1 MGKSVAPALPLIR
14 AESDPWALPVG
25 TDVSE
30 RYDLPAGSARV
41 EMHPH
46 TRDLK
51 TVHVIQQDIG
61 HRYLPDAKALES
73 VGGSI
78 VPGGLLDAG
87 PDRGAKPSGSTAP
100 GRRVI
105 LTPLSEIKVR
115 RAKWLWNERIAV
127 GTLSLVAGREGIG
140 KSTVVIEQAA
150 RITRGELPGEYF
162 GSPRAVFICAT
173 EDSFEHTIVPRIMAH
188 GADLSKVYRV
198 EIMVDSI
205 HSGLSLP
212 VDNHALERA
221 IEDKCAALLILDP
234 LMSRLS
240 DGLDTHKDGE
250 VRKALEPLV
259 AIADRTGM
267 AVVGLIHHNKSGST
281 DPLTVVMG
289 SKAFTAVARSVH
301 TVIVDPDDETEA
313 RRFFGTAKN
322 NLGRTDL
329 PTLTFTIK
337 GHHIEIDDDPEGTWV
352 GRVVWGEDAEG
363 TISDAIRRS
372 VDSGEDRSATSEAAG
387 WLEDHLASRGGTD
400 KSADIKKAG
409 HAAGHS
415 ESTLKRAK
423 SRLRLET
430 STAGFPRI
438 SYWALP
444 GTQIAD
450 VVQLEDAS

>member
-1 MGKSVAPALPLIR
+1 MSSRVEFDIADTAI
-14 AESDPWALPVG
+14 D

-30 RYDLPAGSARV
+30 RYGMPSGSAVV

-46 TRDLK
+46 QRDLK
-51 TVHVIQQDIG
+51 TIHVYQHSEGHTG
-61 HRYLPDAKALES
+61 HRYITSATMWDGISGS
-73 VGGSI
+73 V

-87 PDRGAKPSGSTAP
+87 PDRGAKSGAKSSTSAAP
-100 GRRVI
+100 RRRVI

-115 RAKWLWNERIAV
+115 RAKWLWDKRIAV

-140 KSTVVIEQAA
+140 KSTVVIDKAA

-162 GSPRAVFICAT
+162 GSPRAVLVCAT
-173 EDSFEHTIVPRIMAH
+173 EDSFEHTIAPRMIAH
-188 GADLSKVYRV
+188 GADLTKVYRV
-198 EIMVDSI
+198 EVLVDSI

-212 VDNHALERA
+212 LDNHSLEQA
-221 IEDKCAALLILDP
+221 VTETGAALLILDP

-267 AVVGLIHHNKSGST
+267 SVVGLIHHNKSGSA

-301 TVIVDPDDETEA
+301 TVVVDPDDETAA
-313 RRFFGTAKN
+313 RPLFGTAKN

-329 PTLTFTIK
+329 PTLTFSIR
-337 GHHIEIDDDPEGTWV
+337 GYHIDIDNDPEGTWV
-352 GRVVWGEDAEG
+352 GEIVWGEDAEG

-372 VDSGEDRSATSEAAG
+372 VDSGEDRSAQSEAAM
-387 WLEDHLASRGGTD
+387 WLGDHLAERGGID

-423 SRLRLET
+423 GRLRLEVST
-430 STAGFPRI
+430 SGFPRT

-444 GTQIAD
+444 NTQIA
-450 VVQLEDAS
+450 LEEAS